1 MLRSPNRIGQRT
13 SNPQVARSNRARSAT
28 YPGVAQSGY
37 EQESYKLLVGGSN
50 PPTRT
55 ILSLG
60 VTVTLLVLV
69 QTFGVRIPEGQPI
82 IG

>member
-37 EQESYKLLVGGSN
+37 EQESYKLLVVGSN
-50 PPTRT
+50 PTTRT
-55 ILSLG
+55 IFVPWCNGNTSG
-60 VTVTLLVLV
+60 
-69 QTFGVRIPEGQPI
+69 FGPDIRGSNP
-82 IG
+82 